1 MRSAHL
7 IYNPLAGRFP
17 AGPFLDRA
25 VKVLESADWSVLV
38 GQCYPGHDLA
48 DLAREAVAAKAEAV
62 FVAGGDGSVG
72 PVAGVL
78 AGTQTAMGVLPAGT
92 ANVFAQELG
101 LPRMD
106 WAHWFGVE
114 ETAAKLARG
123 KIRLVDIGE
132 CNRKPFLL
140 WAGVGLDGK
149 VVNSIEPRDRWEKTF
164 GVLNYAILTLWTS
177 LDWTGLELRV
187 TSGEQTWE
195 GRFLVAVA
203 SNIRSYAGGL
213 MELAPS
219 AMVDDGQLD
228 FWLISGGSMVDAV
241 VRVVQVLLG
250 MHVDS
255 PGVVHFQA
263 AEATFECPYP
273 LPVHLDGEPIALGS
287 FASFSTRRRILRLLV
302 PEGITSRVFSLPDI
316 NVPGESTA

>member
-1 MRSAHL
+1 
-7 IYNPLAGRFP
+7 
-17 AGPFLDRA
+17 
-25 VKVLESADWSVLV
+25 
-38 GQCYPGHDLA
+38 
-48 DLAREAVAAKAEAV
+48 
-62 FVAGGDGSVG
+62 
-72 PVAGVL
+72 
-78 AGTQTAMGVLPAGT
+78 MGVLPAGT

-123 KIRLVDIGE
+123 QIRLVDLGNV
-132 CNRKPFLL
+132 NRKPFLL

-187 TSGEQTWE
+187 TSGERTWE

-219 AMVDDGQLD
+219 ALVDDGQLD
-228 FWLISGGSMVDAV
+228 FWLISWRLDGGRRRTRRAGAARHARRLARRGPFPGGRSDVRVRLPAARCTSMV
-241 VRVVQVLLG
+241 
-250 MHVDS
+250 S
-255 PGVVHFQA
+255 
-263 AEATFECPYP
+263 
-273 LPVHLDGEPIALGS
+273 
-287 FASFSTRRRILRLLV
+287 RRRSARW
-302 PEGITSRVFSLPDI
+302 PTFRRASERCACSFPR
-316 NVPGESTA
+316 E

>member
-1 MRSAHL
+1 MRSARL

-25 VKVLESADWSVLV
+25 VKVLEGAGWAVQVD
-38 GQCYPGHDLA
+38 QCLPGKELA
-48 DLAREAVAAKAEAV
+48 DLARDAVAAKADAV

-72 PVAGVL
+72 PVAGAL
-78 AGTQTAMGVLPAGT
+78 AGTQTAMGVLPTGT

-101 LPRMD
+101 LQRMD
-106 WAHWFGVE
+106 WSHWFAAE
-114 ETAAKLARG
+114 EAAARLARG
-123 KIRLVDIGE
+123 QVRLVDIGE
-132 CNRKPFLL
+132 CDARPFLL

-164 GVLNYAILTLWTS
+164 GVLNYAILALWAS
-177 LDWTGLELRV
+177 LDWTGMELRV
-187 TSGEQTWE
+187 TSGERSWE
-195 GRFLVAVA
+195 GRYLVAVA

-228 FWLISGGSMVDAV
+228 FHLIGGGSLVDAV

-263 AEATFECPYP
+263 PEATFECAYP
-273 LPVHLDGEPIALGS
+273 LPVQLDGEPTQVGTFTK
-287 FASFSTRRRILRLLV
+287 FATRSRTLRLLV
-302 PEGITSRVFSLPDI
+302 PEGTPARVFSPPE
-316 NVPGESTA
+316 VE

>member
-25 VKVLESADWSVLV
+25 VKVLEGEGWSVQV
-38 GQCYPGHDLA
+38 HQCYPGKELA
-48 DLAREAVAAKAEAV
+48 DLAREAVAANADAV

-72 PVAGVL
+72 PVAGAL
-78 AGTQTAMGVLPAGT
+78 AGTQTAMGVLPTGT
-92 ANVFAQELG
+92 SNVLAQDLG

-106 WAHWFGVE
+106 WAHWFAAE
-114 ETAAKLARG
+114 EAAAKLARG
-123 KIRLVDIGE
+123 QARLVDLGE
-132 CNRKPFLL
+132 CNRRPFLL

-164 GVLNYAILTLWTS
+164 GILNYGILALWTS
-177 LDWTGLELRV
+177 LNWTGLELRV
-187 TSGEQTWE
+187 TSGERKWE
-195 GRFLVAVA
+195 GRYLVAVA

-213 MELAPS
+213 MELAPD
-219 AMVDDGQLD
+219 AMIDDGQLD
-228 FWLISGGSMVDAV
+228 FWLISGGSLVDAV

-255 PGVVHFQA
+255 RGVVHFQA
-263 AEATFECPYP
+263 AEATFECAYP
-273 LPVHLDGEPIALGS
+273 LPLQLDGEPVQVGS
-287 FASFSTRRRILRLLV
+287 CATFSTRSRTLRLLV
-302 PEGITSRVFSLPDI
+302 PEGPPARVFGPPGIDVTGE
-316 NVPGESTA
+316 VP

>member
-1 MRSAHL
+1 MRSARL

-25 VKVLESADWSVLV
+25 VRVLEGEGWSVQV
-38 GQCYPGHDLA
+38 DQCLPGRELA
-48 DLAREAVAAKAEAV
+48 DLARDAVAAKVDAV

-72 PVAGVL
+72 PVAGAL
-78 AGTQTAMGVLPAGT
+78 AGTETAMGVLPTGT

-101 LPRMD
+101 LKRMD
-106 WAHWFGVE
+106 WAHWFAAE
-114 ETAAKLARG
+114 EAAARLARG
-123 KIRLVDIGE
+123 QVRLVDLGDING
-132 CNRKPFLL
+132 RPFLL

-164 GVLNYAILTLWTS
+164 GVLNYGILALWTS
-177 LDWTGLELRV
+177 LDWTGIELRV
-187 TSGEQTWE
+187 TSGARMWE
-195 GRFLVAVA
+195 GRYLVAVA

-219 AMVDDGQLD
+219 ARVDDGQID
-228 FWLISGGSMVDAV
+228 FHLISGGSLIDAV

-255 PGVVHFQA
+255 PGVVSFQA
-263 AEATFECPYP
+263 AEATFESAYP
-273 LPVHLDGEPIALGS
+273 LPVQVDGEPVRIGP
-287 FASFSTRRRILRLLV
+287 FAKFTARRRLLRLLV
-302 PEGITSRVFSLPDI
+302 PEGTSGRVFGPPDTELPGETSR
-316 NVPGESTA
+316 

>member
-25 VKVLESADWSVLV
+25 VKVLESADWSVQV

-62 FVAGGDGSVG
+62 FVAGG
-72 PVAGVL
+72 VARWSGRRR
-78 AGTQTAMGVLPAGT
+78 AGRHQTAMGVLPPGRQRLRPGAWIAAHG
-92 ANVFAQELG
+92 LG
-101 LPRMD
+101 
-106 WAHWFGVE
+106 HWFGVE

-123 KIRLVDIGE
+123 QIRLVDLGE

-187 TSGEQTWE
+187 TSGERTWE

-213 MELAPS
+213 MVSPS

-228 FWLISGGSMVDAV
+228 FWLISGG
-241 VRVVQVLLG
+241 
-250 MHVDS
+250 
-255 PGVVHFQA
+255 
-263 AEATFECPYP
+263 
-273 LPVHLDGEPIALGS
+273 
-287 FASFSTRRRILRLLV
+287 
-302 PEGITSRVFSLPDI
+302 
-316 NVPGESTA
+316 

>member
-25 VKVLESADWSVLV
+25 VKVMETAGWSVQV
-38 GQCYPGHDLA
+38 GECYPGRDLA
-48 DLAREAVAAKAEAV
+48 DLAREAVAAKADAV

-78 AGTQTAMGVLPAGT
+78 AGTETAMGVLPTGT

-106 WAHWFGVE
+106 WAHWFAVE
-114 ETAAKLARG
+114 DTAAKLARG
-123 KIRLVDIGE
+123 RIRLVDIGE

-164 GVLNYAILTLWTS
+164 GVLNYGILTLWTS

-187 TSGEQTWE
+187 TSGERTWE
-195 GRFLVAVA
+195 GRYLVAVA

-228 FWLISGGSMVDAV
+228 FWLITGGSMIDAV

-255 PGVVHFQA
+255 SGVVHFQA
-263 AEATFECPYP
+263 AEATFECAYP
-273 LPVHLDGEPIALGS
+273 LPVHLDGEPTTLGS
-287 FASFSTRRRILRLLV
+287 VATFSTRKRALRLLV
-302 PEGITSRVFSLPDI
+302 PEGMPSRLFSP
-316 NVPGESTA
+316 PGVELLGGSS

>member
-1 MRSAHL
+1 MRTAHL

-17 AGPFLDRA
+17 AGPFLERS
-25 VKVLESADWSVLV
+25 VKVMESAGWHVV
-38 GQCYPGHDLA
+38 VEECHPGRDLA
-48 DLAREAVAAKAEAV
+48 DLARQAVARKAEAV

-78 AGTQTAMGVLPAGT
+78 AGTETAMGVLPAGT

-106 WAHWFGVE
+106 WAHWFAVE
-114 ETAAKLARG
+114 EAAGKLARG
-123 KIRLVDIGE
+123 HVRLVDIGM
-132 CNRKPFLL
+132 CNNRPFLL

-187 TSGEQTWE
+187 TSGERTWE
-195 GRFLVAVA
+195 GRYLVAVA

-219 AMVDDGQLD
+219 AKVDDGQLD
-228 FWLISGGSMVDAV
+228 FWLITGGSMVDAV

-250 MHVDS
+250 MHVDH

-263 AEATFECPYP
+263 SEATFECAYP
-273 LPVHLDGEPIALGS
+273 LPVHLDGEPTQLGS
-287 FASFSTRRRILRLLV
+287 FASFSTRQRTLRLLV
-302 PEGITSRVFSLPDI
+302 PEGMTSKAFSPLREVD
-316 NVPGESTA
+316 

>member
-1 MRSAHL
+1 MRTAHL

-17 AGPFLDRA
+17 AGPFLERS
-25 VKVLESADWSVLV
+25 VKVMESAGWHVV
-38 GQCYPGHDLA
+38 VAECYPGRELA
-48 DLAREAVAAKAEAV
+48 DLAREAVATNADAV

-78 AGTQTAMGVLPAGT
+78 AGTQTAMGVLPTGT

-106 WAHWFGVE
+106 WAHWFAVE
-114 ETAAKLARG
+114 DAAGKLARG
-123 KIRLVDIGE
+123 QVRLVDLGM
-132 CNRKPFLL
+132 CNNRPFLL

-187 TSGEQTWE
+187 TSGERTWE
-195 GRFLVAVA
+195 GRYLVAVA

-219 AMVDDGQLD
+219 AKVDDGQLD
-228 FWLISGGSMVDAV
+228 FWLITGGSMVDAV

-250 MHVDS
+250 MHVEH

-263 AEATFECPYP
+263 SEATFECAYP
-273 LPVHLDGEPIALGS
+273 LPVHLDGEPTQLGA
-287 FASFSTRRRILRLLV
+287 FASFSTRQRTLRLLV
-302 PEGITSRVFSLPDI
+302 PEGMTSKAFSPLREGD
-316 NVPGESTA
+316 

>member
-1 MRSAHL
+1 MRNARL

-25 VKVLESADWSVLV
+25 VKVLEGAGWAVQV
-38 GQCYPGHDLA
+38 EECYPGKELA
-48 DLAREAVAAKAEAV
+48 DLARDAVAAKVDAV

-72 PVAGVL
+72 PVAGAL
-78 AGTQTAMGVLPAGT
+78 AGTQTSMGVLPTGT
-92 ANVFAQELG
+92 ANVFAQDLG

-106 WAHWFGVE
+106 WAHWFAVE
-114 ETAAKLARG
+114 EAAAKLARG
-123 KIRLVDIGE
+123 QVRMVDLGE

-177 LDWTGLELRV
+177 LDWTGLDLRV
-187 TSGEQTWE
+187 TSGERKWE
-195 GRFLVAVA
+195 GRYLAAVA
-203 SNIRSYAGGL
+203 SNIRSYAGGY
-213 MELAPS
+213 MELSPA
-219 AMVDDGQLD
+219 AMVDDGRLD
-228 FWLISGGSMVDAV
+228 FWLISGGSLVDAV

-255 PGVVHFQA
+255 PGVVHFQS
-263 AEATFECPYP
+263 AEATFECAYA
-273 LPVHLDGEPIALGS
+273 LPVHLDGEPTQVGT
-287 FASFSTRRRILRLLV
+287 FASFSTRNRTLRLLV
-302 PEGITSRVFSLPDI
+302 PEGTSARVFSPPETDL
-316 NVPGESTA
+316 PGELS

>member
-1 MRSAHL
+1 MRTAHL

-17 AGPFLDRA
+17 AGPFLERS
-25 VKVLESADWSVLV
+25 VKVMEAAGWDVEVDECL
-38 GQCYPGHDLA
+38 PGRELA
-48 DLAREAVAAKAEAV
+48 DLAREAVARKAEAV

-78 AGTQTAMGVLPAGT
+78 AGTATAMGVLPTGT

-101 LPRMD
+101 LQRLD
-106 WAHWFGVE
+106 WAHWFAIE
-114 ETAAKLARG
+114 DAAGKLARG
-123 KIRLVDIGE
+123 QVRLVDLGI
-132 CNRKPFLL
+132 CNNRPFLL

-177 LDWTGLELRV
+177 LDWTGLDLRV
-187 TSGEQTWE
+187 TSGERSWE
-195 GRFLVAVA
+195 GRYLVAVA

-219 AMVDDGQLD
+219 AKVDDGQLD
-228 FWLISGGSMVDAV
+228 FWLITGGSMVDAV

-250 MHVDS
+250 MHVDH

-263 AEATFECPYP
+263 ADATFECAYP
-273 LPVHLDGEPIALGS
+273 LPVHLDGEPTALGS
-287 FASFSTRRRILRLLV
+287 FASFSTRKRTLRLLV
-302 PEGITSRVFSLPDI
+302 PEGMTSKAFSQLREVD
-316 NVPGESTA
+316 

>member
-1 MRSAHL
+1 MRTAHL

-25 VKVLESADWSVLV
+25 VKVMEAAGWHVEV
-38 GQCYPGHDLA
+38 GECRPGLNLA
-48 DLAREAVAAKAEAV
+48 DLAREAVTAKADAV

-78 AGTQTAMGVLPAGT
+78 AGTETAMGVLPTGT
-92 ANVFAQELG
+92 ANVFAHALG
-101 LPRMD
+101 LPGMD
-106 WAHWFGVE
+106 WAHWF
-114 ETAAKLARG
+114 AAEDAAGKLARG
-123 KIRLVDIGE
+123 RIRLVDIGE
-132 CNRKPFLL
+132 CNHMPFLL

-187 TSGEQTWE
+187 QSGARTWE
-195 GRFLVAVA
+195 GRYLVAVA

-228 FWLISGGSMVDAV
+228 FWLIGGGSLVDAV

-263 AEATFECPYP
+263 CEATFECAYP
-273 LPVHLDGEPIALGS
+273 MPVHLDGEPTTLGS
-287 FASFSTRRRILRLLV
+287 FAAFSTRKRTLRLLV
-302 PEGITSRVFSLPDI
+302 PEGMTSKVFSLP
-316 NVPGESTA
+316 GEVE